1 MIYEGVKLEK
11 LLEKCMDIYFNMVE
25 KGCPRDLT
33 RDVLRFIIDL
43 GNELE
48 KQEKPYRKTIIGYV
62 CKGEDYSTR
71 DEHGRFTGSAPHGSG
86 GASGGSSSSS
96 DGGQAS
102 SNYAKPIEMLDFSD
116 MSDSENITAEKIIED
131 LSRTKIGRDTLNTL
145 NNLPVPIK
153 FTYGEYTTGVR
164 GEEKGGRIIIYLNNC
179 KNTLWASRSVI
190 HECTHYKYGIGQ
202 SQWAECVCI
211 AQELKHSRNRNNLT
225 YSELRT
231 IVTAVKDVYPEFNWR
246 KGGII
251 NGRRKSR

>member
-1 MIYEGVKLEK
+1 MEK

-48 KQEKPYRKTIIGYV
+48 KQDKPYIKRFTGYV

-71 DEHGRFTGSAPHGSG
+71 DEHGRFTGSVPHGSG

-164 GEEKGGRIIIYLNNC
+164 GEEKGG
-179 KNTLWASRSVI
+179 
-190 HECTHYKYGIGQ
+190 
-202 SQWAECVCI
+202 
-211 AQELKHSRNRNNLT
+211 
-225 YSELRT
+225 
-231 IVTAVKDVYPEFNWR
+231 
-246 KGGII
+246 
-251 NGRRKSR
+251 

>member
-1 MIYEGVKLEK
+1 MCKVFRKYSGYIKG
-11 LLEKCMDIYFNMVE
+11 
-25 KGCPRDLT
+25 GCPRAGLDC
-33 RDVLRFIIDL
+33 V
-43 GNELE
+43 
-48 KQEKPYRKTIIGYV
+48 
-62 CKGEDYSTR
+62 
-71 DEHGRFTGSAPHGSG
+71 TGKEISMSF
-86 GASGGSSSSS
+86 
-96 DGGQAS
+96 Q
-102 SNYAKPIEMLDFSD
+102 LFSD
-116 MSDSENITAEKIIED
+116 EK
-131 LSRTKIGRDTLNTL
+131 
-145 NNLPVPIK
+145 
-153 FTYGEYTTGVR
+153 YTTGVR